1 MPEKSINEISREART
16 LYTKAQEASQR
27 ENGDYALALYQ
38 QVLEKEPGFF
48 EGRKAL
54 RAEQFK
60 KAGAKTG
67 FFKKM
72 MSGAGSSPLVAK
84 AQVTIRSNPAG
95 AMAIGEQILTSDPN
109 SSAGHKIIVEAA
121 KALEL
126 PRTAVLSYD
135 TLVKNSPKDVNLA
148 IEFAHAC
155 GEAGEPKKGERHLI
169 ELQRE
174 HPTNGELNQALKD
187 MSARTTLTEGGY
199 NALEGGKGSYRDI
212 LKNKSEAVL
221 LEQEKRT
228 VKNEDVND
236 KLIREYET
244 RLQSEPNNL
253 KLVRSLAEIYTEK
266 KQYDKAFELYD
277 RVKNSEMGNDP
288 SLEQAI
294 ARTRVRQFDFQIE
307 QINPFA
313 PDHAQQV
320 EKLKAD
326 KLNFQVED
334 CQKRVEKYPTDLT
347 IRFDMGVLYFQI
359 GKISEAITEFQKA
372 QQNPN
377 KKLAAMGYLA
387 RCYTQ
392 KKMYDFA
399 VRTYQNV
406 IKEKL
411 VFDEEKKEF
420 IYNLAGVLE
429 TMGKKDEAVEQL
441 KLIYEVDGGYKD
453 VAARV
458 EASYGG

>member
-1 MPEKSINEISREART
+1 MAEKSINEISRDART
-16 LYTKAQEASQR
+16 LYTKAQEAAQR
-27 ENGDYALALYQ
+27 ENADYALDLYQ
-38 QVLEKEPGFF
+38 QVLVKEPEFF

-84 AQVTIRSNPAG
+84 AQVIIRSNPAG

-126 PRTAVLSYD
+126 RRTAVLSYD
-135 TLVKNSPKDVNLA
+135 TLIKNSPKDADLA

-155 GEAGEPKKGERHLI
+155 AEAGDPKKGERLLA
-169 ELQRE
+169 ELYRE
-174 HPTNGELNQALKD
+174 NPTNGELNQALKD
-187 MSARTTLTEGGY
+187 ISARTTLTEGGY
-199 NALEGGKGSYRDI
+199 AALESGKGSYRDI

-221 LEQEKRT
+221 LEQEKRA
-228 VKNEDVND
+228 VKDENVTD
-236 KLIREYET
+236 KLIREYEG
-244 RLQSEPNNL
+244 RLQTEPNNL
-253 KLVRSLAEIYTEK
+253 KLVRSLAESYTEK
-266 KQYDKAFELYD
+266 KQFDKAFELYD
-277 RVKNSEMGNDP
+277 RVRNSEMGNDP

-294 ARTRVRQFDFQIE
+294 TKTRVKQFDFQIE

-347 IRFDMGVLYFQI
+347 IRFEMGVLYLQI
-359 GKISEAITEFQKA
+359 GKISEAISEFQKA

-399 VRTYQNV
+399 VRAFQNA

-420 IYNLAGVLE
+420 VYNLAGVYQL
-429 TMGKKDEAVEQL
+429 MGKKDDEIEQL
-441 KLIYEVDGGYKD
+441 KLIYDVDSGYKD

-458 EASYGG
+458 EASYG

>member
-27 ENGDYALALYQ
+27 DNGDYALALYQ

-48 EGRKAL
+48 DGRKAL
-54 RAEQFK
+54 RLEQFK
-60 KAGAKTG
+60 KAGAKGG

-72 MSGAGSSPLVAK
+72 LSGASSSPQVAK
-84 AQVTIRSNPAG
+84 AQMIIRSNPAG
-95 AMAIGEQILTSDPN
+95 AMVIGEQILTTDPN
-109 SSAGHKIIVEAA
+109 SSAGHKIIVDAA

-135 TLVKNSPKDVNLA
+135 ILIKNSPKDVNLA

-155 GEAGEPKKGERHLI
+155 AEAGDPKKGERL
-169 ELQRE
+169 LSDLYRDN
-174 HPTNGELNQALKD
+174 PTNGELNQALKD
-187 MSARTTLTEGGY
+187 LSARTTLTEGGY
-199 NALEGGKGSYRDI
+199 GALEGGKGSYRDI
-212 LKNKSEAVL
+212 LKNKSEAEM

-253 KLVRSLAEIYTEK
+253 KVVRSLAEIYTEK
-266 KQYDKAFELYD
+266 KQFDKALELYG

-288 SLEQAI
+288 TLELAI
-294 ARTRVRQFDFQIE
+294 TKTKVKQFDAQIE

-334 CQKRVEKYPTDLT
+334 CQKRVEKYPTDFA
-347 IRFDMGVLYFQI
+347 IRFEMGVLYFQI
-359 GKISEAITEFQKA
+359 GKYSEAIAEFQKA
-372 QQNPN
+372 QQNPH
-377 KKLAAMGYLA
+377 KRLASMGYLA
-387 RCYTQ
+387 QCYAK

-399 VRTYQNV
+399 VRAYQNAL
-406 IKEKL
+406 KEKL
-411 VFDEEKKEF
+411 VFDEEKKDF
-420 IYNLAGVLE
+420 IYNLAGVFQ
-429 TMGKKDEAVEQL
+429 TMGKKDEEIEQL
-441 KLIYEVDGGYKD
+441 KLIYDVDASYKD

-458 EASYGG
+458 EASYG

>member
-27 ENGDYALALYQ
+27 ENGDYAIALYN

-48 EGRKAL
+48 DGRKAL
-54 RAEQFK
+54 RLEQFK

-72 MSGAGSSPLVAK
+72 MSGASSSPLVAK
-84 AQVTIRSNPAG
+84 AQVIIRSNPAG
-95 AMAIGEQILTSDPN
+95 AMAIGEQILNTDPN
-109 SSAGHKIIVEAA
+109 SSSGHKIIVDAA

-135 TLVKNSPKDVNLA
+135 TLIKNSPKDVDLA

-155 GEAGEPKKGERHLI
+155 AEAGDPKKGEKLLSDLYRDN
-169 ELQRE
+169 
-174 HPTNGELNQALKD
+174 PTNGELHQALKD
-187 MSARTTLTEGGY
+187 ISARTTLTEGGY
-199 NALEGGKGSYRDI
+199 AALEDGKGSYRDI
-212 LKNKSEAVL
+212 LKNKQEAVL

-244 RLQSEPNNL
+244 RLQSEPGNL
-253 KLVRSLAEIYTEK
+253 KVVRSLAEIYTEK
-266 KQYDKAFELYD
+266 KQFDKALELYD
-277 RVKNSEMGNDP
+277 RVRNSEMGNDP
-288 SLEQAI
+288 TLEQAI
-294 ARTRVRQFDFQIE
+294 TKTKVKQFDAQIE

-334 CQKRVEKYPTDLT
+334 CQKRVEKYPTDFA
-347 IRFDMGVLYFQI
+347 IRFEMGVLYYQI
-359 GKISEAITEFQKA
+359 GKYGEAIKEFQKA
-372 QQNPN
+372 AQNPH
-377 KKLAAMGYLA
+377 KRLSSMGYLA
-387 RCYTQ
+387 KCYAQ

-399 VRTYQNV
+399 ADTLADA

-411 VFDEEKKEF
+411 IFDEEKKEF
-420 IYNLAGVLE
+420 IYELGSVLE
-429 TMGKKDEAVEQL
+429 SMGKKAEAIEQF
-441 KLIYEVDGGYKD
+441 KIIYKVDSSYKD
-453 VAARV
+453 VAAKV
-458 EASYGG
+458 EASYG

>member
-27 ENGDYALALYQ
+27 ENGDYAIALYN

-48 EGRKAL
+48 DGRKAL
-54 RAEQFK
+54 RLEQFK

-72 MSGAGSSPLVAK
+72 MSGASSSPLVAK
-84 AQVTIRSNPAG
+84 AQVIIRSNPAG
-95 AMAIGEQILTSDPN
+95 AMAIGEQILNTDPN
-109 SSAGHKIIVEAA
+109 SSSGHKIIVDAA

-135 TLVKNSPKDVNLA
+135 TLIKNSPKDVDLA

-155 GEAGEPKKGERHLI
+155 AEAGDPKKGERL
-169 ELQRE
+169 LSDLYRE
-174 HPTNGELNQALKD
+174 NPTNGELNQALKD
-187 MSARTTLTEGGY
+187 LSARTTLTEGGY
-199 NALEGGKGSYRDI
+199 AALEDGKGSYRDI
-212 LKNKSEAVL
+212 LKNKQEAVL

-244 RLQSEPNNL
+244 RLQSEPGNL
-253 KLVRSLAEIYTEK
+253 KVVRSLAEIYTEK
-266 KQYDKAFELYD
+266 KQFDKALELYD

-288 SLEQAI
+288 TLEQAI
-294 ARTRVRQFDFQIE
+294 TKTKVKQFDAQIE

-334 CQKRVEKYPTDLT
+334 CQKRVEKYPTDFA
-347 IRFDMGVLYFQI
+347 IRFEMGVLYFQI
-359 GKISEAITEFQKA
+359 GKYSEAIQEFQKA
-372 QQNPN
+372 QQNPH
-377 KKLAAMGYLA
+377 KRLSSMGYLA
-387 RCYTQ
+387 QCYAK

-399 VRTYQNV
+399 ARTLQNA

-429 TMGKKDEAVEQL
+429 TMGKKDEAIEQL
-441 KLIYEVDGGYKD
+441 KLIYDVDSAYKD

-458 EASYGG
+458 EASYG